1 MSADFAEPAS
11 DEAVDAIR
19 LGYTFAE
26 PAVELG
32 VLSVDDVPIP
42 DARIRIPLAMLNRHG
57 LVCGATGTGKTITLQ
72 VLAEQ
77 IARAGVPVFAADIK
91 GDLSGLATP
100 GTPSEKLLGRTRK
113 NGQQWSPSAPTVE
126 FYALGGKVRIRCG
139 PPFQLRADPL
149 SKVLGLN
156 DPESSSWSPLADR
169 RAASSTSLTWSQC

>member
-113 NGQQWSPSAPTVE
+113 NGQ
-126 FYALGGKVRIRCG
+126 
-139 PPFQLRADPL
+139 
-149 SKVLGLN
+149 
-156 DPESSSWSPLADR
+156 
-169 RAASSTSLTWSQC
+169 